1 MAAAASRS
9 VSSLVRS
16 HTWTEVVTAG
26 LAEATRDAVSF
37 KVAPVRPN
45 STMLLAPA
53 AAKAIEA
60 SWPIPD
66 PFGVIVVS
74 A

>member
-16 HTWTEVVTAG
+16 QTRTEFVTAG
-26 LAEATRDAVSF
+26 VADATRDAVSF
-37 KVAPVRPN
+37 KVASVRPN
-45 STMLLAPA
+45 STTWAAPA
-53 AAKAIEA
+53 AAKANEA

-66 PFGVIVVS
+66 PFRVIVVS